1 MKQEVFGSRITMMLA
16 MLGMAVG
23 TGNIWRFPRI
33 AAQNGGGEFLIA
45 WVVFLFLWS
54 IPLIL
59 LEFGLGRKTRRGPVR
74 TFMTLMGPRWVWMG
88 AFVVWVTT
96 AITFYYSVVA
106 GWTFRF
112 AVASAT
118 GELNGSRLGEFWNNY
133 ISSAWPLVTHVFAIG
148 LAVLVVARGVK
159 WIEQV
164 TKLLMPALLILV
176 IALVVRAVTLPGA
189 EEGLGY
195 LFSVDWANLTN
206 SKLWVE
212 ALIQNAWDT
221 GAGRGFCAGMDM
233 GGGATPDA
241 PPPVERP
248 PVDSLPDP
256 EGRRLNMRQEVEA
269 YIALRR
275 LEVPVIASINGPCV
289 GAGFDL
295 ACHCDLAVGSTAARY
310 QVAYVRRG
318 LYADLGGFWSIPK
331 ILGWRKAMELMMTG
345 RFMSAEEAHEAGL
358 TNYLVEPEQLAE
370 KTMEFAQEIEAGP
383 PIAQKIG
390 KVLAYRTSTLDFESA
405 MAWSETAIPLVDM
418 SQDFREGRQAFI
430 EKRDADFQGR

>member
-1 MKQEVFGSRITMMLA
+1 MADSDPILTERRGNREAILWITLNRPEKLNA
-16 MLGMAVG
+16 L
-23 TGNIWRFPRI
+23 TFP
-33 AAQNGGGEFLIA
+33 
-45 WVVFLFLWS
+45 
-54 IPLIL
+54 L
-59 LEFGLGRKTRRGPVR
+59 LEELRQICFEARKDRSLRC
-74 TFMTLMGPRWVWMG
+74 
-88 AFVVWVTT
+88 VV
-96 AITFYYSVVA
+96 I
-106 GWTFRF
+106 
-112 AVASAT
+112 
-118 GELNGSRLGEFWNNY
+118 
-133 ISSAWPLVTHVFAIG
+133 
-148 LAVLVVARGVK
+148 
-159 WIEQV
+159 
-164 TKLLMPALLILV
+164 
-176 IALVVRAVTLPGA
+176 
-189 EEGLGY
+189 
-195 LFSVDWANLTN
+195 
-206 SKLWVE
+206 
-212 ALIQNAWDT
+212 T